1 MAAELIEQKKK
12 KDMLDFK
19 QDDYVSAIKYSIVF
33 GILQY
38 AALLIFGYAAFL
50 LELVY
55 LMLFVSLWLM
65 TLGVSASA
73 DKKRDIS
80 KHYKRS

>member
-1 MAAELIEQKKK
+1 LAVLCFIFGIVVPSLAAELIEQKKK

-50 LELVY
+50 L
-55 LMLFVSLWLM
+55 
-65 TLGVSASA
+65 
-73 DKKRDIS
+73 
-80 KHYKRS
+80 